1 MMKKAGSWDGTFDSP
16 ECKYKYT
23 GNMVGDVIENGGRIL
38 HEPTIDGYT
47 HEWTDRGSYIADDY
61 YFPQRDPTK
70 SRPHIH
76 YEIRST
82 GEILIDGEPVVP
94 KSNSG
99 GNVIVKGRQL
109 GRNRNFDST
118 ILKKESGDQVQ
129 EGDRLHE
136 LGTKFESDKYKLE
149 DEIEKVKSSKISS
162 ADKQKLVA
170 QLEGAIIMLQDQYD
184 REVTEEEERQQQELM
199 DQIESM
205 QEAADE
211 LEHEAADLRAI
222 KMDAAATDTAA
233 AADAADDQKRAF
245 EEMKKEYTEK
255 LNLQMQQAE
264 IQRRNIRNRRLSGR
278 G

>member
-1 MMKKAGSWDGTFDSP
+1 MKKSGWDGRFDSP

-23 GNMVGDVIENGGRIL
+23 GNIVNDVIENGGRIL
-38 HEPTIDGYT
+38 HEQTSDGFT
-47 HEWTDRGSYIADDY
+47 HELTDRGEYVSDDY
-61 YFPQRDPTK
+61 YFPQRDPAK
-70 SRPHIH
+70 SRAHIH

-82 GEILIDGEPVVP
+82 GEILVDGKPIVQTI
-94 KSNSG
+94 NSG
-99 GNVIVKGRQL
+99 GVPMLKGRQL
-109 GRNRNFDST
+109 GRNKSLDST

-136 LGTKFESDKYKLE
+136 LGTKFESDKGKLE
-149 DEIEKVKSSKISS
+149 NEIEKVKNSKISE
-162 ADKQKLVA
+162 ADKRKLVA
-170 QLEGAIIMLQDQYD
+170 QLEGAIVALQEQYD

-199 DQIESM
+199 GQIDAM

-211 LEHEAADLRAI
+211 LERQSADLRAL
-222 KMDAAATDTAA
+222 KMEAASTDAAA

-245 EEMKKEYTEK
+245 EEMKKEYVDK

-278 G
+278 